1 MKMKF
6 QKLQEI
12 ISETIAEELQ
22 KLNEQTKYA
31 VSVRDVGTVLVNAN
45 NPSEAK
51 KIVAKQLRRGAKDVL
66 NVKKIQL
73 GKAVGKVDEASVK
86 YDFGKVMKLVKSDKF
101 LQRAVKTVRGN
112 DKKKAE
118 IIFKN
123 FIMGD
128 KKIEKGY
135 KKLWN

>member
-1 MKMKF
+1 MKIKF
-6 QKLQEI
+6 NKLQEI
-12 ISETIAEELQ
+12 ISETITEELK

-31 VSVRDVGTVLVNAN
+31 VSVRDVGTVLVNAK

-51 KIVAKQLRRGAKDVL
+51 KIVAKQLRRGAKDVVD
-66 NVKKIQL
+66 VKKIQL

-86 YDFGKVMKLVKSDKF
+86 YDFNKVMKLVNSDKF
-101 LQRAVKTVRGN
+101 LQRAFKTIRGN

-123 FIMGD
+123 FILGD

-135 KKLWN
+135 IKI

>member
-1 MKMKF
+1 MKL
-6 QKLQEI
+6 KLNELNDI
-12 ISETIAEELQ
+12 ISETIVEELK
-22 KLNEQTKYA
+22 KLNEETKYA
-31 VSVRDVGTVLVNAN
+31 VSVRDVGTVLVNAK

-66 NVKKIQL
+66 NIKKIQL
-73 GKAVGKVDEASVK
+73 GKAVGKVDEASIK
-86 YDFGKVMKLVKSDKF
+86 YDFDKVMKMVKSDKF
-101 LQRAVKTVRGN
+101 LQRAFKTIRGN

-118 IIFKN
+118 VIFKN

-135 KKLWN
+135 KKL

>member
-101 LQRAVKTVRGN
+101 LQRAFKTVRGN

-135 KKLWN
+135 KKL

>member
-73 GKAVGKVDEASVK
+73 GKAVGKVDEASIK

-101 LQRAVKTVRGN
+101 LQRAFKTVRGN

-135 KKLWN
+135 KKL

>member
-101 LQRAVKTVRGN
+101 LQRAFKTVRGN